1 MSENIIKDLLPAL
14 IEKTDKSYVAVKELG
29 QVLQETLSPTAK
41 DIPAGRRIKNIAIT
55 GPYGAGKSSIIQTL
69 ENDYPKFEYLNL
81 SLATLRSDEV
91 PTKSEGAETDSKDD
105 SHSITSDNDSIESL
119 NRRIE
124 YSILQQIIYKEESE
138 KVPNSRL
145 RRIRHFKS
153 SELVKYGI
161 SVILF
166 LLCFCIVFEPT
177 WLKVETFYSMFNFG
191 KANFWIDLFCATIMM
206 VESYFF
212 IKKLIQAYSNSKLN
226 KLNLKDGEIELEE
239 TSIFNKHLDEIL
251 YFFQVTK
258 YNVVV
263 IEDVDRFGTTD
274 IFLKLRELNQ
284 LINESKV
291 IGRPVIFLY
300 AVKDDL
306 FIDED
311 RVKFFDYI
319 VTVVPTINPSNSKDR
334 FKNLLS
340 EKGHMNFNDD
350 DLSEMGFF
358 IQDMRLLINIVNE
371 YDQYHQRL
379 IKENAN
385 LDCTKLLGMIV
396 YKNFFPRDFAQLHR
410 REGKVFQVMQLK
422 DTFVSFVQADIVK
435 REKYIDELV
444 ELSKRDSHL
453 KIKELR
459 RFFID
464 ELCNHLQGSVN
475 TITIDSTSY
484 APTSIAGEEKLFTT
498 LLTKKSLHYS
508 YSYSYG
514 SNTRTDN
521 IDVQNV
527 YTDSGFE
534 QRIKALE
541 LNQDPERY
549 KEIKYGLLSEKLAV
563 SSLKIHELFANYNID
578 EIAEYKNLALP
589 DLIDI
594 FVRRGYI
601 DEDYYDYISYFYEGM
616 ISISDRD
623 TLIDIKRQ
631 RKGDYLKH
639 IDHIENFV
647 KELKP
652 YNFTS
657 DAILYVEL
665 LDHLVSTATDSSKD
679 YLTLF
684 YKRINKRPA
693 PLKFLLAYYLK
704 GKHQETV
711 FSQFIANN
719 PQSTWQQ
726 ILKHS
731 EESERQSLLCA
742 WLRYAKYP
750 LNKDTQAWI
759 NRNYTFVENNA
770 EELSKEIIEKIC
782 QEAIFEKL
790 ELGPQ
795 EILDEVIT
803 SNAYGISKHN
813 LSVILAHLTNS
824 AVDENKVILSEI
836 WATQNDDLIEY
847 VQSNIKD
854 SFQTFSTSNKN
865 EEEDALEWLVNND
878 ELEDEQLDVYLNG
891 QKSPLKS
898 LDNVPQKRWWLIL
911 KNYLLLPSWK
921 SLQEYYSY
929 IGGFDEVILQF
940 IDKYSD
946 QLGEQSFDGDGNVEI
961 EFFGEIFKNKNLSF
975 NTIKFLTPIF
985 MGNSFDG
992 DEELSELETM
1002 WLDWLLD
1009 HDMLIF
1015 SNGNSMV
1022 LKDTAIFTKYLVK
1035 YKEEF
1040 LQAISESYLSKPSVI
1055 ISLMN
1060 SAQFSNAE
1068 RCLIVDNIPQ
1078 SILFSHQQVADR
1090 VAAHLAG
1097 YGDVDKE
1104 TSFYVSLLEIATTN
1118 ENAVRLATKVIGD
1131 DDMDISDCNQI
1142 LVALGE
1148 SYLDLT
1154 DNSKNPKFE
1163 ATPYNIQLLEIAKNR
1178 GIIISYK
1185 PYKDNQLRAYHGRK

>member
-1 MSENIIKDLLPAL
+1 M
-14 IEKTDKSYVAVKELG
+14 
-29 QVLQETLSPTAK
+29 
-41 DIPAGRRIKNIAIT
+41 
-55 GPYGAGKSSIIQTL
+55 
-69 ENDYPKFEYLNL
+69 
-81 SLATLRSDEV
+81 
-91 PTKSEGAETDSKDD
+91 
-105 SHSITSDNDSIESL
+105 
-119 NRRIE
+119 
-124 YSILQQIIYKEESE
+124 
-138 KVPNSRL
+138 
-145 RRIRHFKS
+145 
-153 SELVKYGI
+153 
-161 SVILF
+161 
-166 LLCFCIVFEPT
+166 
-177 WLKVETFYSMFNFG
+177 
-191 KANFWIDLFCATIMM
+191 
-206 VESYFF
+206 
-212 IKKLIQAYSNSKLN
+212 
-226 KLNLKDGEIELEE
+226 
-239 TSIFNKHLDEIL
+239 
-251 YFFQVTK
+251 
-258 YNVVV
+258 

-334 FKNLLS
+334 LKNLLS
-340 EKGHMNFNDD
+340 EKGHTNFNDD

-396 YKNFFPRDFAQLHR
+396 YKNFFPRDFAQLHC
-410 REGKVFQVMQLK
+410 REGKVFQVMQMK
-422 DTFVSFVQADIVK
+422 DTFVSFAQADIVK

-444 ELSKRDSHL
+444 EVSKRDSHL
-453 KIKELR
+453 KLKELR

-484 APTSIAGEEKLFTT
+484 APKSIAVDEKLFTT
-498 LLTKKSLHYS
+498 LLTKKSLRYS

-514 SNTRTDN
+514 TNTRTDN

-527 YTDSGFE
+527 YTNSEFE
-534 QRIKALE
+534 KRIKALE

-549 KEIKYGLLSEKLAV
+549 KEIKYGLFSEKLAV

-711 FSQFIANN
+711 FCQFIANN

-750 LNKDTQAWI
+750 LNKDTQTWI
-759 NRNYTFVENNA
+759 NSNYTFVEKNA
-770 EELSKEIIEKIC
+770 EELSKVIIEKIC

-803 SNAYGISKHN
+803 SNAYGISTHN

-836 WATQNDDLIEY
+836 WATHNDDFIEY

-865 EEEDALEWLVNND
+865 V
-878 ELEDEQLDVYLNG
+878 
-891 QKSPLKS
+891 
-898 LDNVPQKRWWLIL
+898 
-911 KNYLLLPSWK
+911 
-921 SLQEYYSY
+921 
-929 IGGFDEVILQF
+929 
-940 IDKYSD
+940 
-946 QLGEQSFDGDGNVEI
+946 
-961 EFFGEIFKNKNLSF
+961 
-975 NTIKFLTPIF
+975 
-985 MGNSFDG
+985 
-992 DEELSELETM
+992 
-1002 WLDWLLD
+1002 
-1009 HDMLIF
+1009 
-1015 SNGNSMV
+1015 
-1022 LKDTAIFTKYLVK
+1022 
-1035 YKEEF
+1035 
-1040 LQAISESYLSKPSVI
+1040 
-1055 ISLMN
+1055 
-1060 SAQFSNAE
+1060 
-1068 RCLIVDNIPQ
+1068 
-1078 SILFSHQQVADR
+1078 
-1090 VAAHLAG
+1090 
-1097 YGDVDKE
+1097 
-1104 TSFYVSLLEIATTN
+1104 
-1118 ENAVRLATKVIGD
+1118 
-1131 DDMDISDCNQI
+1131 
-1142 LVALGE
+1142 
-1148 SYLDLT
+1148 
-1154 DNSKNPKFE
+1154 
-1163 ATPYNIQLLEIAKNR
+1163 
-1178 GIIISYK
+1178 
-1185 PYKDNQLRAYHGRK
+1185 

>member
-1 MSENIIKDLLPAL
+1 MSKIKDLLPAL
-14 IEKTDKSYVAVKELG
+14 IEKTDKSYVAVKELD
-29 QVLQETLSPTAK
+29 QVLQETLSPIAK
-41 DIPAGRRIKNIAIT
+41 DVPAGRRIKNIAIT

-69 ENDYPKFEYLNL
+69 ENDYPQFEYLNL
-81 SLATLRSDEV
+81 SLATLRTDEV
-91 PTKSEGAETDSKDD
+91 PTKSGDSDTNSKND
-105 SHSITSDNDSIESL
+105 SNAITSDNDSIELL

-138 KVPNSRL
+138 NVPNSRL
-145 RRIRHFKS
+145 RRIKHFKS

-161 SVILF
+161 SVIIF

-177 WLKVETFYSMFNFG
+177 WLRVETFYSMFNFG
-191 KANFWIDLFCATIMM
+191 KTNFWIDLFCATIMM
-206 VESYFF
+206 FESYFF

-334 FKNLLS
+334 LKNLLS
-340 EKGHMNFNDD
+340 EKGHTNFNDD

-396 YKNFFPRDFAQLHR
+396 YKNFFPRDFAQLHC
-410 REGKVFQVMQLK
+410 REGKVFQVMQMK
-422 DTFVSFVQADIVK
+422 DTFVSFAQADIVK

-444 ELSKRDSHL
+444 EVSKRDSHL
-453 KIKELR
+453 KLKELR

-484 APTSIAGEEKLFTT
+484 APKSIAVDEKLFTT
-498 LLTKKSLHYS
+498 LLTKKSLRYS

-514 SNTRTDN
+514 TNTRTDN

-527 YTDSGFE
+527 YTNSEFE
-534 QRIKALE
+534 KRIKALE

-549 KEIKYGLLSEKLAV
+549 KEIKYGLFSEKLAV

-684 YKRINKRPA
+684 YKRINK
-693 PLKFLLAYYLK
+693 
-704 GKHQETV
+704 
-711 FSQFIANN
+711 
-719 PQSTWQQ
+719 
-726 ILKHS
+726 
-731 EESERQSLLCA
+731 
-742 WLRYAKYP
+742 
-750 LNKDTQAWI
+750 
-759 NRNYTFVENNA
+759 
-770 EELSKEIIEKIC
+770 
-782 QEAIFEKL
+782 
-790 ELGPQ
+790 GP
-795 EILDEVIT
+795 
-803 SNAYGISKHN
+803 H
-813 LSVILAHLTNS
+813 H
-824 AVDENKVILSEI
+824 
-836 WATQNDDLIEY
+836 
-847 VQSNIKD
+847 
-854 SFQTFSTSNKN
+854 
-865 EEEDALEWLVNND
+865 
-878 ELEDEQLDVYLNG
+878 
-891 QKSPLKS
+891 
-898 LDNVPQKRWWLIL
+898 
-911 KNYLLLPSWK
+911 
-921 SLQEYYSY
+921 
-929 IGGFDEVILQF
+929 
-940 IDKYSD
+940 
-946 QLGEQSFDGDGNVEI
+946 
-961 EFFGEIFKNKNLSF
+961 
-975 NTIKFLTPIF
+975 
-985 MGNSFDG
+985 
-992 DEELSELETM
+992 
-1002 WLDWLLD
+1002 
-1009 HDMLIF
+1009 
-1015 SNGNSMV
+1015 
-1022 LKDTAIFTKYLVK
+1022 
-1035 YKEEF
+1035 
-1040 LQAISESYLSKPSVI
+1040 
-1055 ISLMN
+1055 
-1060 SAQFSNAE
+1060 
-1068 RCLIVDNIPQ
+1068 
-1078 SILFSHQQVADR
+1078 
-1090 VAAHLAG
+1090 
-1097 YGDVDKE
+1097 
-1104 TSFYVSLLEIATTN
+1104 
-1118 ENAVRLATKVIGD
+1118 
-1131 DDMDISDCNQI
+1131 
-1142 LVALGE
+1142 
-1148 SYLDLT
+1148 
-1154 DNSKNPKFE
+1154 
-1163 ATPYNIQLLEIAKNR
+1163 
-1178 GIIISYK
+1178 
-1185 PYKDNQLRAYHGRK
+1185 

>member
-1 MSENIIKDLLPAL
+1 MSEKKIKNLLPAL
-14 IEKTDKSYVAVKELG
+14 IEKTEKSYGAVEELG
-29 QVLQETLSPTAK
+29 QVLQETLSPKAK
-41 DIPAGRRIKNIAIT
+41 DIPSGRRIKNIAIT

-69 ENDYPKFEYLNL
+69 ENDYPQFEYLNL
-81 SLATLRSDEV
+81 SLATLRTDKV
-91 PTKSEGAETDSKDD
+91 PTNPGDSDANSKDD

-119 NRRIE
+119 NRKIE

-161 SVILF
+161 SIIIF
-166 LLCFCIVFEPT
+166 LLCFCIVFEPK
-177 WLKVETFYSMFNFG
+177 LLRVETFYSMFNFG
-191 KANFWIDLFCATIMM
+191 KVNFWIDLFCAAIMM

-319 VTVVPTINPSNSKDR
+319 VTVVPTINPSNSKDKL
-334 FKNLLS
+334 KNLLS
-340 EKGHMNFNDD
+340 EKGHTNFNDD

-371 YDQYHQRL
+371 YDQYHQRI

-422 DTFVSFVQADIVK
+422 ETFVSFAQADIIQ
-435 REKYIDELV
+435 REKSIEDLLES
-444 ELSKRDSHL
+444 SKKDSHL
-453 KIKELR
+453 KIQELR
-459 RFFID
+459 RFFM
-464 ELCNHLQGSVN
+464 EQLCNKIRN
-475 TITIDSTSY
+475 TVLSIIIDSN
-484 APTSIAGEEKLFTT
+484 
-498 LLTKKSLHYS
+498 S
-508 YSYSYG
+508 YSPTDIANNDNLFNTFLKQKKVSYRYSTGYY
-514 SNTRTDN
+514 STDVAD
-521 IDVQNV
+521 IDIQAL
-527 YTDSGFE
+527 YSSTGFD
-534 QRIKALE
+534 RRVKALE

-549 KEIKYGLLSEKLAV
+549 TEIKNGLLSEKLSV
-563 SSLKIHELFANYNID
+563 SSLKIHELFANYTIN
-578 EIAEYKNLALP
+578 ELTEYKNMALP

-639 IDHIENFV
+639 INHIENFV

-665 LDHLVSTATDSSKD
+665 LDHLVFIAPDSSND
-679 YLTLF
+679 YLSLF
-684 YKRINKRPA
+684 YKRINKKPA
-693 PLKFLLAYYLK
+693 PLKFLQVYYVK
-704 GKHQETV
+704 GKYPETV
-711 FSQFIANN
+711 FGQFIAKN
-719 PQSTWQQ
+719 PLSTWQQ

-742 WLRYAKYP
+742 WLKYAKYP
-750 LNKDTQAWI
+750 LNKDTQIWI
-759 NRNYTFVENNA
+759 NKNYTFVGKNV
-770 EELSKEIIEKIC
+770 EELSNEIIEKIC
-782 QEAIFEKL
+782 NEAKFEKL
-790 ELGPQ
+790 DLENQLV
-795 EILDEVIT
+795 LDQVIG
-803 SNAYGISKHN
+803 SNAYIISTHN
-813 LSVILAHLTNS
+813 LSVILAHLSHTE
-824 AVDENKVILSEI
+824 VDENRVILTGI
-836 WATQNDDLIEY
+836 WNTKNSDFIEY
-847 VQSNIKD
+847 VQKNINE
-854 SFQTFSTSNKN
+854 SLGTFSKSNKN
-865 EEEDALEWLVNND
+865 EQENAIKWLINNASLD
-878 ELEDEQLDVYLNG
+878 DSQLDEYLNG
-891 QKSPLKS
+891 QINLLQTLGEVKQ
-898 LDNVPQKRWWLIL
+898 DRWRLVL
-911 KNYLLLPSWK
+911 KNYLVQPSWS
-921 SLQEYYSY
+921 SLQDYYKYNNGIDDIIIHY
-929 IGGFDEVILQF
+929 IE
-940 IDKYSD
+940 KYAK
-946 QLGEQSFDGDGNVEI
+946 QLGKQSFGTDVEVKSI
-961 EFFGEIFKNKNLSF
+961 FFEEIFKNKDLSLEA
-975 NTIKFLTPIF
+975 IKFLTPIF
-985 MGNSFDG
+985 MDNSYDG
-992 DEELSELETM
+992 DEELAG
-1002 WLDWLLD
+1002 LDDERLNWLLD
-1009 HDMLIF
+1009 HEMLVFTDNNSIVLKETGIF
-1015 SNGNSMV
+1015 S
-1022 LKDTAIFTKYLVK
+1022 KYLVK

-1040 LQAISESYLSKPSVI
+1040 LQSISESYLSNPNVI
-1055 ISLMN
+1055 VRLMN
-1060 SAQFSNAE
+1060 NAHINNAE
-1068 RCLIVDNIPQ
+1068 RSLIADNIPHT
-1078 SILFSHQQVADR
+1078 ILFSNRLIADI
-1090 VAAHLAG
+1090 VVKHFSE
-1097 YGDVDKE
+1097 YGEVDKE
-1104 TSFYVSLLEIATTN
+1104 TPFYVSLLETASIN
-1118 ENAVRLATKVIGD
+1118 ENAVRLAVKVILD
-1131 DDMDISDCNQI
+1131 EDMDMSQCNQI
-1142 LVALGE
+1142 LVALGD
-1148 SYLDLT
+1148 SYSDLT
-1154 DNSKNPKFE
+1154 DGSKNPKFD
-1163 ATPYNIQLLEIAKNR
+1163 ATSYNTELLEAAKQR

-1185 PYKDNQLRAYHGRK
+1185 PYKENQIRAYHGRR

>member
-1 MSENIIKDLLPAL
+1 MSENKIKDLLPAL

-29 QVLQETLSPTAK
+29 QVLQETLSPMAK

-69 ENDYPKFEYLNL
+69 ENDYPQFEYLNL
-81 SLATLRSDEV
+81 SLATLRTDDV
-91 PTKSEGAETDSKDD
+91 PTKSGDSDTNSKDN
-105 SHSITSDNDSIESL
+105 SNAITSDNDSIESL
-119 NRRIE
+119 NKRIE

-138 KVPNSRL
+138 NVPNSRL
-145 RRIRHFKS
+145 RRIKHFKS

-161 SVILF
+161 SVIIF

-177 WLKVETFYSMFNFG
+177 WLRVETFYSMFNFG
-191 KANFWIDLFCATIMM
+191 KTNFWIDLFCATIMM

-334 FKNLLS
+334 LKNLLS
-340 EKGHMNFNDD
+340 EKGHTNFNDD

-410 REGKVFQVMQLK
+410 REGKVFQVMQMK
-422 DTFVSFVQADIVK
+422 DTFVSFAQADIVK

-444 ELSKRDSHL
+444 EASKRDSHL
-453 KIKELR
+453 KLKELR

-484 APTSIAGEEKLFTT
+484 APKSIAVDEKLFTT
-498 LLTKKSLHYS
+498 LLTKKSLRYS

-514 SNTRTDN
+514 TNTRTDN

-527 YTDSGFE
+527 YTNSGFE
-534 QRIKALE
+534 KRIKALE

-549 KEIKYGLLSEKLAV
+549 KEIKYDLLSEKLAV
-563 SSLKIHELFANYNID
+563 SSQKIHELFANYNID

-623 TLIDIKRQ
+623 ALIDIKRQ

-693 PLKFLLAYYLK
+693 PL
-704 GKHQETV
+704 
-711 FSQFIANN
+711 
-719 PQSTWQQ
+719 
-726 ILKHS
+726 
-731 EESERQSLLCA
+731 
-742 WLRYAKYP
+742 
-750 LNKDTQAWI
+750 
-759 NRNYTFVENNA
+759 
-770 EELSKEIIEKIC
+770 
-782 QEAIFEKL
+782 
-790 ELGPQ
+790 
-795 EILDEVIT
+795 
-803 SNAYGISKHN
+803 
-813 LSVILAHLTNS
+813 
-824 AVDENKVILSEI
+824 
-836 WATQNDDLIEY
+836 
-847 VQSNIKD
+847 
-854 SFQTFSTSNKN
+854 
-865 EEEDALEWLVNND
+865 
-878 ELEDEQLDVYLNG
+878 
-891 QKSPLKS
+891 
-898 LDNVPQKRWWLIL
+898 
-911 KNYLLLPSWK
+911 
-921 SLQEYYSY
+921 
-929 IGGFDEVILQF
+929 
-940 IDKYSD
+940 
-946 QLGEQSFDGDGNVEI
+946 
-961 EFFGEIFKNKNLSF
+961 
-975 NTIKFLTPIF
+975 
-985 MGNSFDG
+985 
-992 DEELSELETM
+992 
-1002 WLDWLLD
+1002 
-1009 HDMLIF
+1009 
-1015 SNGNSMV
+1015 
-1022 LKDTAIFTKYLVK
+1022 
-1035 YKEEF
+1035 
-1040 LQAISESYLSKPSVI
+1040 
-1055 ISLMN
+1055 
-1060 SAQFSNAE
+1060 
-1068 RCLIVDNIPQ
+1068 
-1078 SILFSHQQVADR
+1078 
-1090 VAAHLAG
+1090 
-1097 YGDVDKE
+1097 
-1104 TSFYVSLLEIATTN
+1104 
-1118 ENAVRLATKVIGD
+1118 
-1131 DDMDISDCNQI
+1131 
-1142 LVALGE
+1142 
-1148 SYLDLT
+1148 
-1154 DNSKNPKFE
+1154 
-1163 ATPYNIQLLEIAKNR
+1163 
-1178 GIIISYK
+1178 
-1185 PYKDNQLRAYHGRK
+1185 

>member
-1 MSENIIKDLLPAL
+1 MSKIKDLLPAL
-14 IEKTDKSYVAVKELG
+14 IEKTDKSYVAVKELD
-29 QVLQETLSPTAK
+29 QVLQETLSPIAK
-41 DIPAGRRIKNIAIT
+41 DVPAGRRIKNIAIT

-69 ENDYPKFEYLNL
+69 ENDYPQFEYLNL
-81 SLATLRSDEV
+81 SLATLRTDEV
-91 PTKSEGAETDSKDD
+91 PTKSGDSDTNSKND
-105 SHSITSDNDSIESL
+105 SNAITSDNDSIELL

-138 KVPNSRL
+138 NVPNSRL
-145 RRIRHFKS
+145 RRIKHFKS

-161 SVILF
+161 SVIIF

-177 WLKVETFYSMFNFG
+177 WLRVETFYSMFNFG
-191 KANFWIDLFCATIMM
+191 KTNFWIDLFCATIMM
-206 VESYFF
+206 FESYFF

-334 FKNLLS
+334 LKNLLS
-340 EKGHMNFNDD
+340 EKGHTNFNDD

-396 YKNFFPRDFAQLHR
+396 YKNFFPRDFAQLHC
-410 REGKVFQVMQLK
+410 REGKVFQVMQMK
-422 DTFVSFVQADIVK
+422 DTFVSFAQADIVK

-444 ELSKRDSHL
+444 EVSKRDSHL
-453 KIKELR
+453 KLKELR

-484 APTSIAGEEKLFTT
+484 APKSIAVDEKLFTT
-498 LLTKKSLHYS
+498 LLTKKSLRYS

-514 SNTRTDN
+514 TNTRTDN

-527 YTDSGFE
+527 YTNSEFE
-534 QRIKALE
+534 KRIKALE

-549 KEIKYGLLSEKLAV
+549 KEIKYGLFSEKLAV

-693 PLKFLLAYYLK
+693 PLKFLL
-704 GKHQETV
+704 
-711 FSQFIANN
+711 FS
-719 PQSTWQQ
+719 
-726 ILKHS
+726 
-731 EESERQSLLCA
+731 R
-742 WLRYAKYP
+742 
-750 LNKDTQAWI
+750 
-759 NRNYTFVENNA
+759 
-770 EELSKEIIEKIC
+770 
-782 QEAIFEKL
+782 
-790 ELGPQ
+790 
-795 EILDEVIT
+795 
-803 SNAYGISKHN
+803 
-813 LSVILAHLTNS
+813 
-824 AVDENKVILSEI
+824 
-836 WATQNDDLIEY
+836 
-847 VQSNIKD
+847 
-854 SFQTFSTSNKN
+854 
-865 EEEDALEWLVNND
+865 
-878 ELEDEQLDVYLNG
+878 
-891 QKSPLKS
+891 
-898 LDNVPQKRWWLIL
+898 
-911 KNYLLLPSWK
+911 
-921 SLQEYYSY
+921 
-929 IGGFDEVILQF
+929 
-940 IDKYSD
+940 
-946 QLGEQSFDGDGNVEI
+946 
-961 EFFGEIFKNKNLSF
+961 
-975 NTIKFLTPIF
+975 
-985 MGNSFDG
+985 
-992 DEELSELETM
+992 
-1002 WLDWLLD
+1002 
-1009 HDMLIF
+1009 
-1015 SNGNSMV
+1015 
-1022 LKDTAIFTKYLVK
+1022 
-1035 YKEEF
+1035 
-1040 LQAISESYLSKPSVI
+1040 
-1055 ISLMN
+1055 
-1060 SAQFSNAE
+1060 
-1068 RCLIVDNIPQ
+1068 
-1078 SILFSHQQVADR
+1078 
-1090 VAAHLAG
+1090 
-1097 YGDVDKE
+1097 
-1104 TSFYVSLLEIATTN
+1104 
-1118 ENAVRLATKVIGD
+1118 
-1131 DDMDISDCNQI
+1131 
-1142 LVALGE
+1142 
-1148 SYLDLT
+1148 
-1154 DNSKNPKFE
+1154 
-1163 ATPYNIQLLEIAKNR
+1163 
-1178 GIIISYK
+1178 
-1185 PYKDNQLRAYHGRK
+1185 

>member
-1 MSENIIKDLLPAL
+1 
-14 IEKTDKSYVAVKELG
+14 
-29 QVLQETLSPTAK
+29 
-41 DIPAGRRIKNIAIT
+41 
-55 GPYGAGKSSIIQTL
+55 
-69 ENDYPKFEYLNL
+69 
-81 SLATLRSDEV
+81 
-91 PTKSEGAETDSKDD
+91 
-105 SHSITSDNDSIESL
+105 
-119 NRRIE
+119 
-124 YSILQQIIYKEESE
+124 
-138 KVPNSRL
+138 
-145 RRIRHFKS
+145 
-153 SELVKYGI
+153 
-161 SVILF
+161 
-166 LLCFCIVFEPT
+166 
-177 WLKVETFYSMFNFG
+177 MFNFG
-191 KANFWIDLFCATIMM
+191 KTNFWIDLFCATIMM
-206 VESYFF
+206 FESYFF

-334 FKNLLS
+334 LKNLLS
-340 EKGHMNFNDD
+340 EKGHTNFNDD

-396 YKNFFPRDFAQLHR
+396 YKNFFPRDFAQLHC
-410 REGKVFQVMQLK
+410 REGKVFQVMQMK
-422 DTFVSFVQADIVK
+422 DTFVSFAQADIVK

-444 ELSKRDSHL
+444 EVSKRDSHL
-453 KIKELR
+453 KLKELR

-484 APTSIAGEEKLFTT
+484 APKSIAVDEKLFTT
-498 LLTKKSLHYS
+498 LLTKKSLRYS

-514 SNTRTDN
+514 TNTRTDN

-527 YTDSGFE
+527 YTNSEFE
-534 QRIKALE
+534 KRIKALE

-549 KEIKYGLLSEKLAV
+549 KEIKYGLFSEKLAV

-711 FSQFIANN
+711 FCQFIANN

-750 LNKDTQAWI
+750 LNKDTQTWI
-759 NRNYTFVENNA
+759 NSNYTFVEKNA
-770 EELSKEIIEKIC
+770 EELSKVIIEKIC

-803 SNAYGISKHN
+803 SNAYGISTHN

-836 WATQNDDLIEY
+836 WATHNDDFIEY

-865 EEEDALEWLVNND
+865 V
-878 ELEDEQLDVYLNG
+878 
-891 QKSPLKS
+891 
-898 LDNVPQKRWWLIL
+898 
-911 KNYLLLPSWK
+911 
-921 SLQEYYSY
+921 
-929 IGGFDEVILQF
+929 
-940 IDKYSD
+940 
-946 QLGEQSFDGDGNVEI
+946 
-961 EFFGEIFKNKNLSF
+961 
-975 NTIKFLTPIF
+975 
-985 MGNSFDG
+985 
-992 DEELSELETM
+992 
-1002 WLDWLLD
+1002 
-1009 HDMLIF
+1009 
-1015 SNGNSMV
+1015 
-1022 LKDTAIFTKYLVK
+1022 
-1035 YKEEF
+1035 
-1040 LQAISESYLSKPSVI
+1040 
-1055 ISLMN
+1055 
-1060 SAQFSNAE
+1060 
-1068 RCLIVDNIPQ
+1068 
-1078 SILFSHQQVADR
+1078 
-1090 VAAHLAG
+1090 
-1097 YGDVDKE
+1097 
-1104 TSFYVSLLEIATTN
+1104 
-1118 ENAVRLATKVIGD
+1118 
-1131 DDMDISDCNQI
+1131 
-1142 LVALGE
+1142 
-1148 SYLDLT
+1148 
-1154 DNSKNPKFE
+1154 
-1163 ATPYNIQLLEIAKNR
+1163 
-1178 GIIISYK
+1178 
-1185 PYKDNQLRAYHGRK
+1185 

>member
-1 MSENIIKDLLPAL
+1 MKQIMSENKIKDLLPAL

-69 ENDYPKFEYLNL
+69 ENDYPQFEYLNL
-81 SLATLRSDEV
+81 SLATLRTDEV

-177 WLKVETFYSMFNFG
+177 WLRVETFYSMFNFG

-306 FIDED
+306 FKNED

-334 FKNLLS
+334 LKNLLS
-340 EKGHMNFNDD
+340 EKGHTNFKDD

-422 DTFVSFVQADIVK
+422 DTFVSFAQAELDKKEKDFDQIV
-435 REKYIDELV
+435 ES
-444 ELSKRDSHL
+444 SKRDNHL
-453 KIKELR
+453 KIGELR
-459 RFFID
+459 GLFMT
-464 ELCNHLQGSVN
+464 ELCNRLQSTVE
-475 TITIDSTSY
+475 TITINTNSY
-484 APTSIAGEEKLFTT
+484 TPASIALDEELFSI
-498 LLTKKSLHYS
+498 LLTQKRLSYRYSNPYS
-508 YSYSYG
+508 Y
-514 SNTRTDN
+514 NRTDN
-521 IDVQNV
+521 IDVQHLFV
-527 YTDSGFE
+527 SSGFE
-534 QRIKALE
+534 KRIKALE
-541 LNQDPERY
+541 LTQDKE
-549 KEIKYGLLSEKLAV
+549 KNAEIKRKFSAER
-563 SSLKIHELFANYNID
+563 LKISALKIKELFENYAID
-578 EIAEYKNLALP
+578 TVEEYKNLGIH

-601 DEDYYDYISYFYEGM
+601 DEEYYDYISYFYEGM
-616 ISISDRD
+616 ISLADRD

-631 RKGDYLKH
+631 RIGDYLKH

-684 YKRINKRPA
+684 YKRINKKPA
-693 PLKFLLAYYLK
+693 PL
-704 GKHQETV
+704 
-711 FSQFIANN
+711 
-719 PQSTWQQ
+719 
-726 ILKHS
+726 
-731 EESERQSLLCA
+731 
-742 WLRYAKYP
+742 
-750 LNKDTQAWI
+750 
-759 NRNYTFVENNA
+759 
-770 EELSKEIIEKIC
+770 
-782 QEAIFEKL
+782 
-790 ELGPQ
+790 
-795 EILDEVIT
+795 
-803 SNAYGISKHN
+803 
-813 LSVILAHLTNS
+813 
-824 AVDENKVILSEI
+824 
-836 WATQNDDLIEY
+836 
-847 VQSNIKD
+847 
-854 SFQTFSTSNKN
+854 
-865 EEEDALEWLVNND
+865 
-878 ELEDEQLDVYLNG
+878 
-891 QKSPLKS
+891 
-898 LDNVPQKRWWLIL
+898 
-911 KNYLLLPSWK
+911 
-921 SLQEYYSY
+921 
-929 IGGFDEVILQF
+929 
-940 IDKYSD
+940 
-946 QLGEQSFDGDGNVEI
+946 
-961 EFFGEIFKNKNLSF
+961 
-975 NTIKFLTPIF
+975 
-985 MGNSFDG
+985 
-992 DEELSELETM
+992 TM
-1002 WLDWLLD
+1002 
-1009 HDMLIF
+1009 
-1015 SNGNSMV
+1015 
-1022 LKDTAIFTKYLVK
+1022 
-1035 YKEEF
+1035 
-1040 LQAISESYLSKPSVI
+1040 
-1055 ISLMN
+1055 
-1060 SAQFSNAE
+1060 
-1068 RCLIVDNIPQ
+1068 
-1078 SILFSHQQVADR
+1078 
-1090 VAAHLAG
+1090 
-1097 YGDVDKE
+1097 
-1104 TSFYVSLLEIATTN
+1104 
-1118 ENAVRLATKVIGD
+1118 VR
-1131 DDMDISDCNQI
+1131 
-1142 LVALGE
+1142 
-1148 SYLDLT
+1148 
-1154 DNSKNPKFE
+1154 
-1163 ATPYNIQLLEIAKNR
+1163 
-1178 GIIISYK
+1178 
-1185 PYKDNQLRAYHGRK
+1185 

>member
-1 MSENIIKDLLPAL
+1 MSKIKDLLPAL
-14 IEKTDKSYVAVKELG
+14 IEKTDKSYVAVKELD
-29 QVLQETLSPTAK
+29 QVLQETLSPIAK
-41 DIPAGRRIKNIAIT
+41 DVPAGRRIKNIAIT

-69 ENDYPKFEYLNL
+69 ENDYPQFEYLNL
-81 SLATLRSDEV
+81 SLATLRTDEV
-91 PTKSEGAETDSKDD
+91 PTKSGDSDTNSKND
-105 SHSITSDNDSIESL
+105 SNAITSDNDSIELL

-138 KVPNSRL
+138 NVPNSRL
-145 RRIRHFKS
+145 RRIKHFKS

-161 SVILF
+161 SVIIF

-177 WLKVETFYSMFNFG
+177 WLRVETFYSMFNFG
-191 KANFWIDLFCATIMM
+191 KTNFWIDLFCATIMM
-206 VESYFF
+206 FESYFF

-334 FKNLLS
+334 LKNLLS
-340 EKGHMNFNDD
+340 EKGHTNFNDD

-396 YKNFFPRDFAQLHR
+396 YKNFFPRDFAQLHC
-410 REGKVFQVMQLK
+410 REGKVFQVMQMK
-422 DTFVSFVQADIVK
+422 DTFVSFAQADIVK

-444 ELSKRDSHL
+444 EVSKRDSHL
-453 KIKELR
+453 KLKELR

-484 APTSIAGEEKLFTT
+484 APKSIAVDEKLFTT
-498 LLTKKSLHYS
+498 LLTKKSLRYS

-514 SNTRTDN
+514 TNTRTDN

-527 YTDSGFE
+527 YTNSEFE
-534 QRIKALE
+534 KRIKALE

-549 KEIKYGLLSEKLAV
+549 KEIKYGLFSEKLAV

-711 FSQFIANN
+711 FCQFIANN

-750 LNKDTQAWI
+750 LNKDTQTWI
-759 NRNYTFVENNA
+759 NSNYTFVEKNA
-770 EELSKEIIEKIC
+770 EELSKVIIEKIC

-803 SNAYGISKHN
+803 SNAYGISTHN

-836 WATQNDDLIEY
+836 WATHNDDFIEY

-878 ELEDEQLDVYLNG
+878 ELEDEPLDIYLNG

-898 LDNVPQKRWWLIL
+898 LDDVPQKRWGLIL
-911 KNYLLLPSWK
+911 KNYLLRPSWI
-921 SLQEYYSY
+921 SLQQYYSY
-929 IGGFDEVILQF
+929 SGSFDEVILQF
-940 IDKYSD
+940 IDKYSN
-946 QLGEQSFDGDGNVEI
+946 QLGEQSFDCDGNVKSV
-961 EFFGEIFKNKNLSF
+961 FFGEIFKNMNLSF
-975 NTIKFLTPIF
+975 NTIKLLTPIF

-992 DEELSELETM
+992 EEELSGLDPV

-1015 SNGNSMV
+1015 TNGNSMA
-1022 LKDTAIFTKYLVK
+1022 LKETAIFTRDLVK

-1055 ISLMN
+1055 VSLMN
-1060 SAQFSNAE
+1060 NAQFSNAE
-1068 RCLIVDNIPQ
+1068 RCLIADNIPQ
-1078 SILFSHQQVADR
+1078 STLFSQLQVADR
-1090 VAAHLAG
+1090 VVTHLAG
-1097 YGDVDKE
+1097 YGEVDKE
-1104 TSFYVSLLEIATTN
+1104 KSFYVSLLETATTN
-1118 ENAVRLATKVIGD
+1118 ENAIRLATKVIGD
-1131 DDMDISDCNQI
+1131 DDVDISDCNQI
-1142 LVALGE
+1142 LAALGE
-1148 SYLDLT
+1148 SYSDLS

-1163 ATPYNIQLLEIAKNR
+1163 ATPYNIQLLEVTKNR

>member
-1 MSENIIKDLLPAL
+1 MSENKIKDLLPAL

-29 QVLQETLSPTAK
+29 QVLQETLSPMAK

-69 ENDYPKFEYLNL
+69 ENDYPQFEYLNL
-81 SLATLRSDEV
+81 SLATLRTDDV
-91 PTKSEGAETDSKDD
+91 PTKSGDSDTNSKDN
-105 SHSITSDNDSIESL
+105 SNAITSDNDSIESL
-119 NRRIE
+119 NKRIE

-138 KVPNSRL
+138 NVPNSRL
-145 RRIRHFKS
+145 RRIKHFKS

-161 SVILF
+161 SVIIF

-177 WLKVETFYSMFNFG
+177 WLRVETFYSMFNFG
-191 KANFWIDLFCATIMM
+191 KTNFWIDLFCATIMM

-334 FKNLLS
+334 LKNLLS
-340 EKGHMNFNDD
+340 EKGHTNFNDD

-410 REGKVFQVMQLK
+410 REGKVFQVMQMK
-422 DTFVSFVQADIVK
+422 DTFVSFAQADIVK

-444 ELSKRDSHL
+444 EASKRDSHL
-453 KIKELR
+453 KLKELR

-484 APTSIAGEEKLFTT
+484 APKSIAVDEKLFTT
-498 LLTKKSLHYS
+498 LLTKKSLRYS

-514 SNTRTDN
+514 TNTRTDN

-527 YTDSGFE
+527 YTNSGFE
-534 QRIKALE
+534 KRIKALE

-563 SSLKIHELFANYNID
+563 SSQKIHELFANYNID

-623 TLIDIKRQ
+623 ALIDIKRQ

-693 PLKFLLAYYLK
+693 PL
-704 GKHQETV
+704 
-711 FSQFIANN
+711 
-719 PQSTWQQ
+719 
-726 ILKHS
+726 
-731 EESERQSLLCA
+731 
-742 WLRYAKYP
+742 
-750 LNKDTQAWI
+750 
-759 NRNYTFVENNA
+759 
-770 EELSKEIIEKIC
+770 
-782 QEAIFEKL
+782 
-790 ELGPQ
+790 
-795 EILDEVIT
+795 
-803 SNAYGISKHN
+803 
-813 LSVILAHLTNS
+813 
-824 AVDENKVILSEI
+824 
-836 WATQNDDLIEY
+836 
-847 VQSNIKD
+847 
-854 SFQTFSTSNKN
+854 
-865 EEEDALEWLVNND
+865 
-878 ELEDEQLDVYLNG
+878 
-891 QKSPLKS
+891 
-898 LDNVPQKRWWLIL
+898 
-911 KNYLLLPSWK
+911 
-921 SLQEYYSY
+921 
-929 IGGFDEVILQF
+929 
-940 IDKYSD
+940 
-946 QLGEQSFDGDGNVEI
+946 
-961 EFFGEIFKNKNLSF
+961 
-975 NTIKFLTPIF
+975 
-985 MGNSFDG
+985 
-992 DEELSELETM
+992 
-1002 WLDWLLD
+1002 
-1009 HDMLIF
+1009 
-1015 SNGNSMV
+1015 
-1022 LKDTAIFTKYLVK
+1022 
-1035 YKEEF
+1035 
-1040 LQAISESYLSKPSVI
+1040 
-1055 ISLMN
+1055 
-1060 SAQFSNAE
+1060 
-1068 RCLIVDNIPQ
+1068 
-1078 SILFSHQQVADR
+1078 
-1090 VAAHLAG
+1090 
-1097 YGDVDKE
+1097 
-1104 TSFYVSLLEIATTN
+1104 
-1118 ENAVRLATKVIGD
+1118 
-1131 DDMDISDCNQI
+1131 
-1142 LVALGE
+1142 
-1148 SYLDLT
+1148 
-1154 DNSKNPKFE
+1154 
-1163 ATPYNIQLLEIAKNR
+1163 
-1178 GIIISYK
+1178 
-1185 PYKDNQLRAYHGRK
+1185 